1 MVVDPNQRYGSNLK
15 FPREQDVFEYG
26 GILEFSVFKTFP
38 PKVTEMNGLGS
49 MLRGFGIDI
58 KSGIVEN
65 ITGTPPTSLPTNLR
79 FGRLGGRSIPGGM
92 SGADLEA
99 IEKKLGLETKL
110 NDVKNASE
118 AFVSAD
124 QFGPSRAPNQ
134 ERTVRLKEAGTVQL
148 YMPQSIQLTD
158 GLDYDRNVQFG
169 IFGSLIERGI
179 ASGDNVMSS
188 VFRGI
193 GEAFSTLKDAAFGG
207 ASEEVVSLAVA
218 RLSELP
224 GIDGSGA
231 GPAIRSALQKTA
243 NPNIRAVFKQVN
255 LRELSLMFKMKPTSE
270 REANEIKD
278 IITFF
283 RTNAYPESV
292 RLKGI
297 SAGYKFPRKFKVKFL
312 YKNPVTGE
320 VKNVGYKM
328 KLLHLA
334 GVTTTFNPNNMAF
347 YTDGNFEE
355 IDLELRFVEEQT
367 LDQQDVKAGF

>member
-1 MVVDPNQRYGSNLK
+1 MVVDLNQRYGSNLK

-26 GILEFSVFKTFP
+26 GILEFSVFKTIP

-49 MLRGFGIDI
+49 MIKKFGIDL
-58 KSGIVEN
+58 KSGVVEN
-65 ITGTPPTSLPTNLR
+65 VTGTPPAALPI
-79 FGRLGGRSIPGGM
+79 RLGGRLGMIPGGM
-92 SGADLEA
+92 SPADAEA
-99 IEKKLGLETKL
+99 IRKKLGEETKL
-110 NDVKNASE
+110 EDVKNAVE
-118 AFVSAD
+118 AYLSSD

-134 ERTVRLKEAGTVQL
+134 ERTVRLKEQGTVQL

-278 IITFF
+278 IINFF

-367 LDQQDVKAGF
+367 LDQQDIKAGF